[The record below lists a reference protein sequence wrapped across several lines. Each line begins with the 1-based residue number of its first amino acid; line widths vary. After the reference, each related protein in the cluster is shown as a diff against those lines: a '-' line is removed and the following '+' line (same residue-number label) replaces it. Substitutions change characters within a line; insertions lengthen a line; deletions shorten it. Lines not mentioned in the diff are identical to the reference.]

1 MRYDFSNLCQLS
13 LEIVPAI
20 AWDIVPGKKCCSW
33 VLFFFLMLW
42 TYNWVLGVF
51 SDIYYISQR
60 QQIKP
65 QLFTWLHTTRGKW
78 EKMFKQYHT
87 VGTDWYTYVT
97 ESEECGT
104 DVSHGVIGE
113 GDEGQVGGEG
123 VPPGGKSG
131 LSHPVPE
138 DSYPVPLPPKTQRE
152 RQSNTDDKVS
162 LSVGDTFVMLSPHQ

>member
-1 MRYDFSNLCQLS
+1 M
-13 LEIVPAI
+13 
-20 AWDIVPGKKCCSW
+20 
-33 VLFFFLMLW
+33 
-42 TYNWVLGVF
+42 
-51 SDIYYISQR
+51 
-60 QQIKP
+60 
-65 QLFTWLHTTRGKW
+65 
-78 EKMFKQYHT
+78 
-87 VGTDWYTYVT
+87 
-97 ESEECGT
+97 
-104 DVSHGVIGE
+104 IGE